1 MAYADILGDGIG
13 NDKPF
18 EKRRPGRPVGAKGK
32 SKINVSES
40 VKEVR
45 DMFGAHEDWI
55 TPLEFLLAEMQ
66 DPENP
71 KHVRI
76 DCAKNAAPY
85 VHRRMPQAIDGG
97 EGKPINL
104 LSTSASLE
112 HLATL
117 DDSELT
123 NLLQLVGKITVAG
136 PIEDGAGEAPDQQ
149 DPEILPAEGT
159 PTP

>member
-1 MAYADILGDGIG
+1 MAYADVLGDGLG

-18 EKRRPGRPVGAKGK
+18 EKRRPGRPVGAKGHPK
-32 SKINVSES
+32 VTVSAA
-40 VKEVR
+40 VKEVS
-45 DMFGAHEDWI
+45 DMFKAHEDWI

-66 DPENP
+66 DTNNP

-117 DDSELT
+117 DDSELS
-123 NLLQLVGKITVAG
+123 NLLQLVGKITVPG
-136 PIEDGAGEAPDQQ
+136 TFEDGAGTAPDEQ
-149 DPEILPAEGT
+149 DSEVLPEEGT
-159 PTP
+159 ATP